1 MLDLLAAQKMNLPN
15 VLTIARIGLV
25 PVFALAYLSTENYH
39 WIAALLFATAAF
51 TDWLDGFLARRL
63 DQTTLFGTFLDPVA
77 DKLIVVTALVLLI
90 GGHASLWMTIPGL
103 VIIGRE
109 IVISALRE
117 WMAEMNRRGVVTVS
131 WIARVKTTLQM
142 VAVVILFAN
151 APEMGRPWVIVGLV
165 LLYAAAVITIWSMV
179 IYLRAAWPTLKDGFH
194 ASGSA

>member
-1 MLDLLAAQKMNLPN
+1 MFDLHAAQKMNLPN

-103 VIIGRE
+103 VIIGARDRDLGAAG
-109 IVISALRE
+109 VE
-117 WMAEMNRRGVVTVS
+117 WPR
-131 WIARVKTTLQM
+131 
-142 VAVVILFAN
+142 
-151 APEMGRPWVIVGLV
+151 
-165 LLYAAAVITIWSMV
+165 
-179 IYLRAAWPTLKDGFH
+179 
-194 ASGSA
+194 